1 MFQLLFIRVVNFF
14 FNLVQINF
22 FLFIFIPVV
31 IFNHHNSFSF
41 IVPRCIGVLIDDAV
55 FATNEEGFRKDTI
68 DHHDETFDCEETWVV
83 VFWKVKEIVIFFYL
97 FLEFLFHFVY
107 VFLFF
112 VETFILDFFLEL

>member
-14 FNLVQINF
+14 FNLIQINF
-22 FLFIFIPVV
+22 FLFIFISVV
-31 IFNHHNSFSF
+31 IFNHHNTFSLV
-41 IVPRCIGVLIDDAV
+41 VPGGIWILVNDVIFV
-55 FATNEEGFRKDTI
+55 TNKEGFWEDTI
-68 DHHDETFDCEETWVV
+68 DHHDETFYCEETWVV